1 MSKLK
6 ISENLFLEVAELNR
20 LVRFLKTEGYEQ
32 LVKSMVKSYGI
43 VSNAENNYYKVTSKV
58 GTSNSIIINPG
69 IAFDSQLRA
78 IKMEN
83 SLDMTITN
91 TGMVRWLIL
100 QYKST
105 NFEKGTVAVTAD
117 GTIQGTGTAFTE
129 VLRGQPNFP
138 TKVVFNSS
146 TNTEEYEVVSV
157 TNDNSAILSG
167 SFIPETGLRY
177 SVIGAFTP
185 GFEPTEENKRIYEM
199 DSYDIS
205 IVDSADAPVLT
216 PDQFILASIEFSG
229 NGMIVTDRRSGYM
242 FNSSTYTTGILPTS
256 DELTSLLRVQRIST
270 NLLELTVEH
279 GYTIT
284 NFEIVETTT
293 STIFRIK
300 AGTSNFLGTGSIP
313 NSLFK
318 NWVLVNKNTL
328 KKVPIDDNT
337 DHDLYISKFDEDI
350 IAGDVSQFIV
360 VPPYQNIEYKTSY
373 SGTNISALPSYHLVS
388 QGSDTNKFLIPVP
401 YGEITIVLRYRL
413 ISGDDS
419 TPWQKFSIAE
429 YVNENGEKQMIGDS
443 QFIIT
448 VNEPVVELRNY
459 S

>member
-157 TNDNSAILSG
+157 ANDNSAILSG

-199 DSYDIS
+199 DSYEITV
-205 IVDSADAPVLT
+205 VDSADVPQLT
-216 PDQFILASIEFSG
+216 NDQFVLASIEFSG

-256 DELTSLLRVQRIST
+256 DELISLLRVQRIST
-270 NLLELTVEH
+270 NLLELTIEH
-279 GYTIT
+279 GYTVT

-293 STIFRIK
+293 ATIFRIK

-360 VPPYQNIEYKTSY
+360 VPPYQNIEYETSY

-401 YGEITIVLRYRL
+401 YGEITIGLRYRL

-419 TPWQKFSIAE
+419 TPWQKFAIAE

>member
-78 IKMEN
+78 IKMET

-199 DSYDIS
+199 DSYEITV
-205 IVDSADAPVLT
+205 VDSADVPQLT
-216 PDQFILASIEFSG
+216 DDQFVLASIEFSG
-229 NGMIVTDRRSGYM
+229 NGMIITDRRSGYM
-242 FNSSTYTTGILPTS
+242 FNSSSYTGGIKPTT
-256 DELTSLLRVQRIST
+256 DELVSLLRVQRIQS
-270 NLLELTVEH
+270 NLFELSMEH
-279 GYTIT
+279 GYSVTG
-284 NFEIVETTT
+284 FEVIETTT
-293 STIFRIK
+293 ATIFRIK
-300 AGTSNFLGTGSIP
+300 AGSCNFLGTGAIP
-313 NSLFK
+313 DNMFK
-318 NWVLVNKNTL
+318 NWVLINKNTL
-328 KKVPIDDNT
+328 KKVAIDSNT
-337 DHDLYISKFDEDI
+337 NHDLYVSKFDEDV
-350 IAGDVSQFIV
+350 IAGDVSEFAIC
-360 VPPYQNIEYKTSY
+360 PPYPELEYKISY
-373 SGTNISALPSYHLVS
+373 SGDNVSAAPSFHLVT
-388 QGSDTNKFLIPVP
+388 QGSNANKILIPVP
-401 YGEITIVLRYRL
+401 YGVVTIGLRFRL
-413 ISGDDS
+413 IDGDDS

-429 YVNENGEKQMIGDS
+429 YVNENGEKQVIGDS
-443 QFIIT
+443 QFVIT
-448 VNEPVVELRNY
+448 VNEPIVELRNY